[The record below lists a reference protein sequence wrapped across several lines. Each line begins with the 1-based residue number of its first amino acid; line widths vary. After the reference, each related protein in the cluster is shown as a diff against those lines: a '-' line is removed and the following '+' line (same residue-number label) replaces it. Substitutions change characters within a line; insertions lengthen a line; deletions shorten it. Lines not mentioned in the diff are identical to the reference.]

1 MPHISPLMI
10 LFFPVLIFSLVCHEV
25 GHAWVA
31 WKAGD
36 DTAQKLGRITL
47 NPLAHV
53 DPIGTILMPILQLI
67 TSIPLIG
74 WAKPVPINPARFRK
88 SIWRIYVALAGVT
101 MNLILV
107 LTATLCLRIYCFFEP
122 RFFELVVAA
131 INAPELTVSNAVLL
145 MLIGCVVVNL
155 SLILFNL
162 LPIPPLDGSHIV
174 LYFIRDINSPLG
186 RAFVF
191 VERFG
196 FFILLALLY
205 FRVLNYIL
213 EPLFLL
219 AIKGLLAIFFFPKG
233 LF

>member
-1 MPHISPLMI
+1 MHLDPHMI

-47 NPLAHV
+47 NPIAHI
-53 DPIGTILMPILQLI
+53 DPIGTILMPILQLF
-67 TSIPLIG
+67 TTIPLIG
-74 WAKPVPINPARFRK
+74 WAKPVPINPLRFRS
-88 SIWRIYVALAGVT
+88 SIWRIYVALAGVS
-101 MNLILV
+101 MNLLLV
-107 LTATLCLRIYCFFEP
+107 LVAALVLRVYCFFEP
-122 RFFELVVAA
+122 RFFHLVDAA
-131 INAPELTVSNAVLL
+131 FNAPEMTLSSSILL
-145 MLIGCVVVNL
+145 MLISCVIINL
-155 SLILFNL
+155 FLMLFNL

-186 RAFVF
+186 KAFVF

-196 FFILLALLY
+196 FFILLALIY
-205 FRVLNYIL
+205 FNVLNQIL
-213 EPLFLL
+213 QPLFVL